1 MSSFSTA
8 LSGLQA
14 NTTALNVVGDNLA
27 NMNTQGFKG
36 NTIQF
41 EDAMAQATES
51 LQVGGGVAGTTTTRN
66 FTQGSITTTGGATD
80 AAIQG
85 SGFFVET
92 TSAGATV
99 YSRDGSFDLNS
110 SGQLVSSTGNLV
122 QGWTAVNGVVSASGP
137 TGSITVPLVGSQA
150 PLATQNISL
159 SANLDAS
166 AATND
171 TFSAPIQVVD
181 SLGETHTLTATFT
194 KTGSNAWKVDVG
206 IPGQDVTGGTAGQL
220 SSMGNETLTFDSNG
234 NLTAPAAPG
243 TLALTNTAALTD
255 GAATL
260 NINWNAFDANGN
272 ATITQYAQTST
283 STGTTQDGSQAAT
296 VTGVSLQNGGLLE
309 ASYSNGRTQALA
321 QIAVASIGNPDTLI
335 GQSNNTYTLGND
347 TLAPS
352 IGASGTGGRGNI
364 VGGAL
369 EASNVDMA
377 TEFTDLIVFQQGYEA
392 NSKVLTTINQMDQTL
407 LAIQI

>member
-14 NTTALNVVGDNLA
+14 NTTALDVVGDNLA

-41 EDAMAQATES
+41 EDAMAQANES
-51 LQVGGGVAGTTTTRN
+51 LQIGGGVAGTTTTRN
-66 FTQGSITTTGGATD
+66 FSQGSITTTGGATD

-92 TSAGATV
+92 NSAGATV
-99 YSRDGSFDLNS
+99 YSRDGSFNLNS
-110 SGQLVSSTGNLV
+110 TGQLVSSTGNLV

-150 PLATQNISL
+150 PIATQNISL
-159 SANLDAS
+159 SANLDAA

-220 SSMGNETLTFDSNG
+220 SSMGTETLTFDSNG

-255 GAATL
+255 GAATMK
-260 NINWNAFDANGN
+260 INWNAFDANGN

-309 ASYSNGRTQALA
+309 ASYSNGRTQTLA
-321 QIAVASIGNPDTLI
+321 QVAVASIGNPDTLI

-347 TLAPS
+347 TLAPV
-352 IGASGTGGRGNI
+352 IGASGTGGRGNV

-377 TEFTDLIVFQQGYEA
+377 TEFTNLIVFQQGYEA